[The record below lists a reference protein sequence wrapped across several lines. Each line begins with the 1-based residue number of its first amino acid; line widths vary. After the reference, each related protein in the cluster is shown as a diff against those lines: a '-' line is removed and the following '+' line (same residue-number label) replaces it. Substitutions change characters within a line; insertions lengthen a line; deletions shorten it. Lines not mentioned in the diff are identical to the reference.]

1 MEEVKE
7 IIVVEGK
14 NDYHAVKRAFP
25 QAEVIITSGFGL
37 NSEII
42 ERIKIA
48 QQKRG
53 VIVFTDPDHMG
64 EVIRKKI
71 QEKVPGIKHCYL
83 PKRAAIN
90 GDDIGIENAVPQDI
104 RDALNKIR
112 TIDESRSIIFSM
124 EDLIKNRLS
133 QSPDAKGRRE
143 KLGAILGIG
152 YGNSKTFL
160 KRLNSFGIT
169 REEFEQALKKME

>member
-1 MEEVKE
+1 MEEIKE

-37 NSEII
+37 NDEII
-42 ERIKIA
+42 ERIKLA

-53 VIVFTDPDHMG
+53 VIIFTDPDHMG
-64 EVIRKKI
+64 EIIRKKI
-71 QEKVPGIKHCYL
+71 QGKVPGVKHCYI
-83 PKRAAIN
+83 PKKAAIQN
-90 GDDIGIENAVPQDI
+90 GDIGIENADPQDI
-104 RDALNKIR
+104 RDALNKVR
-112 TIDESRSIIFSM
+112 TINKDNSIIFSID
-124 EDLIKNRLS
+124 DLIKNRLS

-143 KLGAILGIG
+143 KLGEILGIG

>member
-1 MEEVKE
+1 MEEIRE

-37 NSEII
+37 NDEII
-42 ERIKIA
+42 ERIKLA

-64 EVIRKKI
+64 EIIRKKI
-71 QEKVPGIKHCYL
+71 QAKVPGVKHCYL
-83 PKRAAIN
+83 PKKAAVHN
-90 GDDIGIENAVPQDI
+90 GDIGIENADPRDI
-104 RDALNKIR
+104 RDALNKVR
-112 TIDESRSIIFSM
+112 TINEDNSIIFSID
-124 EDLIKNRLS
+124 DLIKNRLS
-133 QSPDAKGRRE
+133 QSPDAKERRE
-143 KLGAILGIG
+143 KLGEILGIG

-160 KRLNSFGIT
+160 KRLNAFGIT